1 MRKKNAFRYT
11 VLLVCFLYM
20 ILIVGS
26 CVYVEWNANAPKHV
40 NVLFPEGTQIIR
52 KTDSHKGFFRREG
65 VAVLVA
71 QIPEES
77 IWEFGARLRNEG
89 FIALPPVGRA
99 RDLLCTVEE
108 VRHILDSPT
117 AISYYEDDAV
127 AFIEEAFSDC
137 FAVIYDLE
145 TGLYCHVEYD
155 E

>member
-1 MRKKNAFRYT
+1 MRKKNVFRYI

-20 ILIVGS
+20 ILILGS
-26 CVYVEWNANAPKHV
+26 CVYVEWNANSPKHV

-52 KTDSHKGFFRREG
+52 KTDTHKGFFRREG

-77 IWEFGARLRNEG
+77 IREFGARLRSEG
-89 FIALPPVGRA
+89 FIALPPVGA
-99 RDLLCTVEE
+99 AHDLLYAVEE

-117 AISYYEDDAV
+117 VMSHYEDDAF

>member
-1 MRKKNAFRYT
+1 MRKKIGVLLT
-11 VLLVCFLYM
+11 VLLPTLFAVLPPCLFLVYG
-20 ILIVGS
+20 IWSTSVHPNSIV
-26 CVYVEWNANAPKHV
+26 P
-40 NVLFPEGTQIIR
+40 FPEGTQILR
-52 KTDSHKGFFRREG
+52 ETDTNQGFFRSKG

-77 IWEFGARLRNEG
+77 IRVFGMRLRGEG
-89 FIALPPVGRA
+89 FSAGPPSEA
-99 RDLLCTVEE
+99 ACELLYPVEE
-108 VRHILDSPT
+108 IGHILDSSNT
-117 AISYYEDDAV
+117 IYHYEDDAF